1 MVARVALLL
10 QPLLP
15 HQLPLQLGPLPT
27 IAVSAGFTLALRE
40 MRGRPDLPGNRIGA
54 AADMSP
60 QKMKAAQDPELLQT
74 EERRT

>member
-15 HQLPLQLGPLPT
+15 PQLPLQLVPLPT
-27 IAVSAGFTLALRE
+27 IAVSAGFTQALSA
-40 MRGRPDLPGNRIGA
+40 MRGRPDLPGSRIA
-54 AADMSP
+54 AAEKSP
-60 QKMKAAQDPELLQT
+60 PKMRAAQDPELLQI